1 MNAFKKSVI
10 ALATIATLATA
21 AAPAYAGSKHWKRGL
36 AAGVGV
42 GVGLGIAG
50 ALLHQRPRHQSRH
63 HYVQQP
69 TYYVR
74 QPVCHIQNEPL
85 FDRYGNIVAH
95 RRVQVCN

>member
-21 AAPAYAGSKHWKRGL
+21 AAVPAQAGSKHWKRGL

-50 ALLHQRPRHQSRH
+50 ALLHQPRHRTV
-63 HYVQQP
+63 YVQQP
-69 TYYVR
+69 RYYVR
-74 QPVCHIQNEPL
+74 QPVCHYQIEPL

-95 RRVQVCN
+95 QRVQVCN

>member
-21 AAPAYAGSKHWKRGL
+21 AAVPAQASSKHWKRGL

-50 ALLHQRPRHQSRH
+50 ALLHQRPRH

-69 TYYVR
+69 RYYVR
-74 QPVCHIQNEPL
+74 QPVCHYQNEPL
-85 FDRYGNIVAH
+85 FDRYGNIVAYQ
-95 RRVQVCN
+95 RVQVCN